1 MERPGAPGDEN
12 DRAPCCRPRARERP
26 SGAAGSDEKDR
37 DPGHVY
43 RHADTLRRTE
53 SGVPVDCEYAAGY
66 SECWHSHGESA
77 NRTIV
82 SSLDTRSRAILK
94 EIIRVHVDTGKPVS
108 SRTLFKS
115 HRFSLSPASIRNIM
129 ADLTDGGYLAQPH
142 TSAGRVP
149 TDRAYRLYIDE
160 LVRHRRVNEDLR
172 EQVDSDLASAGPE
185 VTGLF
190 QTASRLLSR
199 LSGEVG
205 FVVAPD
211 SLHTVLKSLRF
222 LSVAPGKVL
231 VVQVNEPDIVL
242 SRVIEVGDGFS
253 ARELEAASER
263 FTREY
268 AGRTLHEVRA
278 RLLAEL
284 SEEKAAYD
292 RMISRS
298 LELGRLAFGSAE
310 NEGRVYVDGAAKL
323 LDKPEFSDVESLK
336 RIFRAFDEKAR
347 LLDLVTRY
355 LDSKQTCVV
364 LGSEASLASD
374 PRLSAVLTSFG
385 PGETLTG
392 MLGVIGPAR
401 REYPR
406 VIPVVELLGRAL
418 TDRLESRESRARR
431 AQHHE

>member
-1 MERPGAPGDEN
+1 M
-12 DRAPCCRPRARERP
+12 
-26 SGAAGSDEKDR
+26 S
-37 DPGHVY
+37 
-43 RHADTLRRTE
+43 T
-53 SGVPVDCEYAAGY
+53 
-66 SECWHSHGESA
+66 
-77 NRTIV
+77 
-82 SSLDTRSRAILK
+82 LDTRSQAILK

-115 HRFSLSPASIRNIM
+115 SRFHLSPASIRNIM

-160 LVRHRRVNEDLR
+160 LVRHRRINEGVR

-190 QTASRLLSR
+190 QAASRLLSR

-211 SLHTVLKSLRF
+211 ALHTVLKSLRF

-231 VVQVNEPDIVL
+231 VVQVNEPDVVL
-242 SRVIEVGDGFS
+242 SRVIETGSEYTG
-253 ARELEAASER
+253 RELDSASEQ
-263 FTREY
+263 FSREY
-268 AGRTLHEVRA
+268 AGRTLDEVR
-278 RLLAEL
+278 RSLLDEIT
-284 SEEKAAYD
+284 EEKAACD
-292 RMISRS
+292 RM
-298 LELGRLAFGSAE
+298 LGRALDLARLALDAR
-310 NEGRVYVDGAAKL
+310 EGEQRVYVDGASKL

-355 LDSKQTCVV
+355 LDAHETCVV

-374 PRLSAVLTSFG
+374 PRLSAVLTSYG
-385 PGETLTG
+385 WGERLTG

-418 TDRLESRESRARR
+418 SERLESREHRPRR
-431 AQHHE
+431 EPFHG

>member
-1 MERPGAPGDEN
+1 M
-12 DRAPCCRPRARERP
+12 
-26 SGAAGSDEKDR
+26 
-37 DPGHVY
+37 
-43 RHADTLRRTE
+43 
-53 SGVPVDCEYAAGY
+53 
-66 SECWHSHGESA
+66 
-77 NRTIV
+77 

-108 SRTLFKS
+108 SRTIFKS

-160 LVRHRRVNEDLR
+160 LARHRRVNEGLR
-172 EQVDSDLASAGPE
+172 ERVDSDLASAGPE

-199 LSGEVG
+199 FSGEVG

-211 SLHTVLKSLRF
+211 ALHTVLKSLRF
-222 LSVAPGKVL
+222 LWVAPGKVL
-231 VVQVNEPDIVL
+231 VVQVNEPDVVL
-242 SRVIEVGDGFS
+242 SRVIETEGEYGS
-253 ARELEAASER
+253 RELEAASER

-268 AGRTLHEVRA
+268 AGLTLHEVRA
-278 RLLAEL
+278 RLVADRN
-284 SEEKAAYD
+284 EEMAARD
-292 RMISRS
+292 RMLARS
-298 LELGRLAFGSAE
+298 LELGRLALGRGDTE
-310 NEGRVYVDGAAKL
+310 ERVYVDGAAKL
-323 LDKPEFSDVESLK
+323 LDKPEYSDVESVK
-336 RIFRAFDEKAR
+336 RMFRAFDEKAR

-355 LDSKQTCVV
+355 LDSKETCVV

-385 PGETLTG
+385 AGETLTG

-418 TDRLESRESRARR
+418 TERLESRESRSRR
-431 AQHHE
+431 GHPHE

>member
-1 MERPGAPGDEN
+1 MSN
-12 DRAPCCRPRARERP
+12 
-26 SGAAGSDEKDR
+26 
-37 DPGHVY
+37 
-43 RHADTLRRTE
+43 
-53 SGVPVDCEYAAGY
+53 
-66 SECWHSHGESA
+66 
-77 NRTIV
+77 
-82 SSLDTRSRAILK
+82 LDTRSRAILK
-94 EIIRVHVDTGKPVS
+94 EIIRVHVDTGMPVS

-115 HRFSLSPASIRNIM
+115 NRFDLSPASIRNIM

-160 LVRHRRVNEDLR
+160 LIRHRRVTEGVRD
-172 EQVDSDLASAGPE
+172 QVDSDLASAGPE

-211 SLHTVLKSLRF
+211 ALHTVLKSLRF

-231 VVQVNEPDIVL
+231 VVQINEPDVVI
-242 SRVIEVGDGFS
+242 SRVIETDGDYTG
-253 ARELEAASER
+253 RELESMSER
-263 FTREY
+263 FSREY
-268 AGRTLHEVRA
+268 AGQTLHEVRR
-278 RLLAEL
+278 RLVTEMA
-284 SEEKAAYD
+284 EEKTAFDGVLGRA
-292 RMISRS
+292 
-298 LELGRLAFGSAE
+298 LELAHLALDQR
-310 NEGRVYVDGAAKL
+310 EGDERVYVEGASKL

-355 LDSKQTCVV
+355 LDARETCVV
-364 LGSEASLASD
+364 LGSEVSLTSD
-374 PRLSAVLTSFG
+374 PRLSAVLTSYG
-385 PGETLTG
+385 SGETLTG

-418 TDRLESRESRARR
+418 TDRLESREGRLRR
-431 AQHHE
+431 EPSHG